1 MSEMPEYVPVMT
13 IELVIFSLV
22 SSGLI
27 LLISNSLFTPVIF
40 ALSLLSIFILTVL
53 FCAALVVSLQ
63 SVVIPDVMPGIL
75 RQALE
80 SKLRVGQLN
89 FSVRGY
95 DLSECCRAAYHW
107 FLSWVAMYILHV
119 CVIWINAEDNDSAT
133 YWRGL
138 FSPDLS
144 ADSDTE
150 LSVGVLQFN
159 AVVGIAVMIII
170 LVIALMVD
178 NYLITRLFQFYQD
191 NSYTSTPQR
200 AIVYFC
206 VVSSQLLQYTLYLR
220 PVELLP
226 ENRRA
231 ELLYALIPWGID
243 VLLNGIVASVL
254 TKRILNQQEYTRNW
268 NDAFVLI
275 LSKNGG
281 PVTLLVITISQ
292 SSTTWIPWFAF
303 ANDIFWVINIILT
316 ALLVLT
322 RAYETVE
329 SMRMTAQKTFI
340 DRKPVTKS
348 NMSRYNTI
356 GVTQPRFYFR
366 RGPDVTGVR
375 SKRE

>member
-1 MSEMPEYVPVMT
+1 MPEYVPVMT

-22 SSGLI
+22 STGLI
-27 LLISNSLFTPVIF
+27 LIISNSVFTPVIF

-53 FCAALVVSLQ
+53 FCAALAVSLQ
-63 SVVIPDVMPGIL
+63 SVVIPDIIPGIL

-80 SKLRVGQLN
+80 NKLRVGQLN

-119 CVIWINAEDNDSAT
+119 CVIWINTEDSDST
-133 YWRGL
+133 VYWTSL

-159 AVVGIAVMIII
+159 AVVGIAVMVII

-178 NYLITRLFQFYQD
+178 HYLVTHLNKFYQA

-206 VVSSQLLQYTLYLR
+206 VVISQLLQYTLYLR
-220 PVELLP
+220 PLELLP
-226 ENRRA
+226 ENRRV
-231 ELLYALIPWGID
+231 ELLYVFIPWGVD

-254 TKRILNQQEYTRNW
+254 TKRILNQAEHTRSW
-268 NDAFVLI
+268 SDSFVI
-275 LSKNGG
+275 IISKNGG
-281 PVTLLVITISQ
+281 PVTLLVITRCLTISQ
-292 SSTTWIPWFAF
+292 RSDS
-303 ANDIFWVINIILT
+303 
-316 ALLVLT
+316 LVH
-322 RAYETVE
+322 VC
-329 SMRMTAQKTFI
+329 Q
-340 DRKPVTKS
+340 
-348 NMSRYNTI
+348 
-356 GVTQPRFYFR
+356 
-366 RGPDVTGVR
+366 
-375 SKRE
+375 